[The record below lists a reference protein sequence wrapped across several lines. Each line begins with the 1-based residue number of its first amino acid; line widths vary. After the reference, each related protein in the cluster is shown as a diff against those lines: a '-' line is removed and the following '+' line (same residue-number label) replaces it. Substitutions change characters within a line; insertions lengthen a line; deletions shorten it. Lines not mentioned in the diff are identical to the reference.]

1 MTKHFKSK
9 KIKRK
14 KLLIKYII
22 VLVLIYIVVKVCI
35 YSLVNISPIKLL
47 KPTLIFNDY
56 YEYLSKNTINN
67 PLNLLN
73 YQSTHNVITMPTVSN
88 DKKKVYIY
96 NTHQD
101 ESYIDNKS
109 VVDAANY
116 FKNQLNKYDIEVKIE
131 DGNINEFLNINNY
144 SYNYSY
150 VASRYFIEE
159 EIKNNYDLVIDLH
172 RDAVSKKNSIV
183 ELNGKLYARVMFVI
197 GKKNK
202 NYKNNYEI
210 VKEINTLI
218 ENKYPGLSR
227 GILLQNGVNVNGIYN
242 QDLAPNIILIELGGN
257 HNQFSE
263 VKNTIDLLA
272 PLIGEYLYGNEIQ
285 DF

>member
-101 ESYIDNKS
+101 ESYTDNKS

-183 ELNGKLYARVMFVI
+183 ELNGKIYARVMFVI